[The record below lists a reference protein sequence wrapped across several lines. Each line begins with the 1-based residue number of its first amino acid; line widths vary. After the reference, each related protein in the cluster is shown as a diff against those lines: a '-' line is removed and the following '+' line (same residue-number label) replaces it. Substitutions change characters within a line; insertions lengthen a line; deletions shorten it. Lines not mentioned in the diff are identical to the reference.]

1 MKLYGEDNPAPN
13 PRRVRIF
20 LAEKGVTVE
29 HVRVPMRE
37 RSHKAPEFLAR
48 NPLGQLPVLE
58 LDDGS
63 HLSESVSI
71 CRYLDEVSPGPSLF
85 GETARERAEVDMW
98 IRRIELQL
106 MAPIGQIWRH
116 THPLT
121 AALLTQYKDFGES
134 NRPRIA
140 QIYAWLDEELR
151 GRAFV
156 AGDRYTMAD
165 IIALTTVD
173 FGVFIGV
180 EIPVA
185 CAAVRAWHERV
196 SARPSAQA

>member
-20 LAEKGVTVE
+20 LAEKGVEVE

-37 RSHKAPEFLAR
+37 RAHKAPEFLAR

-85 GETARERAEVDMW
+85 GETARERAEIDMW

-121 AALLTQYKDFGES
+121 AALLTQYRDFGES

-140 QIYAWLDEELR
+140 QIYAWLDEELA
-151 GRAFV
+151 GRPFI

-165 IIALTTVD
+165 IIAQTTVD
-173 FGVFIGV
+173 FGLFIGV
-180 EIPVA
+180 EIPA
-185 CAAVRAWHERV
+185 EAAAVRAWHARV

>member
-20 LAEKGVTVE
+20 LAEKGVEVDHE
-29 HVRVPMRE
+29 RVPMRE
-37 RSHKAPEFLAR
+37 RAHKAPAFLAR

-85 GETARERAEVDMW
+85 GETARERAEIDMW

-106 MAPIGQIWRH
+106 MNPIGQVWRH

-121 AALLTQYKDFGES
+121 AALLTQYRDFGES

-140 QIYAWLDEELR
+140 QVYAWLDEELAER
-151 GRAFV
+151 PFI
-156 AGDRYTMAD
+156 AGDRYSMAD
-165 IIALTTVD
+165 IIALTTID
-173 FGVFIGV
+173 FGLFIGV
-180 EIPVA
+180 EIPA
-185 CAAVRAWHERV
+185 AASAVREWHARV
-196 SARPSAQA
+196 AARPSARA

>member
-20 LAEKGVTVE
+20 LAEKGVQVE
-29 HVRVPMRE
+29 LERVPMRE
-37 RSHKAPEFLAR
+37 RAHKSPAFLAR

-58 LDDGS
+58 LDDGG

-71 CRYLDEVSPGPSLF
+71 CRYLDDVSPGPSLF
-85 GETARERAEVDMW
+85 GETALERARIDMW
-98 IRRIELQL
+98 IRRIEFQL

-121 AALLTQYKDFGES
+121 AALLTQYRDFGES

-140 QIYAWLDEELR
+140 QIYAWLDDELR
-151 GRAFV
+151 ERPFI
-156 AGDRYTMAD
+156 AGDRYSMAD
-165 IIALTTVD
+165 IVALTTMD
-173 FGVFIGV
+173 FGLFIGV
-180 EIPVA
+180 EMPPGA
-185 CAAVRAWHERV
+185 AAVREWHERV

>member
-20 LAEKGVTVE
+20 LAEKGVEVDHE
-29 HVRVPMRE
+29 RVPMRE
-37 RSHKAPEFLAR
+37 RAHKAPAFLAR

-85 GETARERAEVDMW
+85 GETARERAEIDMW

-106 MAPIGQIWRH
+106 MNPIGQVWRH

-121 AALLTQYKDFGES
+121 AALLTQYRDFGES

-140 QIYAWLDEELR
+140 QIYAWLDEELAER
-151 GRAFV
+151 PFI
-156 AGDRYTMAD
+156 AGDRYSMAD
-165 IIALTTVD
+165 IIALTTID
-173 FGVFIGV
+173 FGLFIGV
-180 EIPVA
+180 EIPA
-185 CAAVRAWHERV
+185 AASAVREWHARV
-196 SARPSAQA
+196 AARPSARA

>member
-20 LAEKGVTVE
+20 LAEKGGRVE

-37 RSHKAPEFLAR
+37 RAHKSPEFLAK
-48 NPLGQLPVLE
+48 NSLGQLPVLE

-63 HLSESVSI
+63 RISESVSI
-71 CRYLDEVSPGPSLF
+71 CRYLDETLPGPALF
-85 GETARERAEVDMW
+85 GATARERADIDMW
-98 IRRIELQL
+98 IRRIEFQL

-121 AALLTQYKDFGES
+121 APLLTQFVAFGES
-134 NRPRIA
+134 NRPRVEQA
-140 QIYAWLDEELR
+140 YRWLDGELASR
-151 GRAFV
+151 PFI
-156 AGDRYTMAD
+156 AGDHYTMAD

-180 EIPVA
+180 PIPPD
-185 CAAVRAWHERV
+185 CATVLAWHARV
-196 SARPSAQA
+196 SARESAKA

>member
-20 LAEKGVTVE
+20 LAEKGVE
-29 HVRVPMRE
+29 MDHERVPMRE
-37 RSHKAPEFLAR
+37 RAHKAPAFLAR

-85 GETARERAEVDMW
+85 GETARERAEIDMW

-106 MAPIGQIWRH
+106 MNPIGQVWRH

-121 AALLTQYKDFGES
+121 AALLTQYRDFGES

-140 QIYAWLDEELR
+140 QIYAWLDEELAER
-151 GRAFV
+151 PFI
-156 AGDRYTMAD
+156 AGDRYSMAD
-165 IIALTTVD
+165 IIALTTMD
-173 FGVFIGV
+173 FGLFIGV
-180 EIPVA
+180 EIPA
-185 CAAVRAWHERV
+185 AASAVREWHARV
-196 SARPSAQA
+196 AARPSARA